1 MLLLLLLTGPKV
13 DSENISTLQV
23 LLSGSLLKTRAVTL
37 SAGLMMDETHRPT
50 LTATINRERPQHQTC
65 KEEIYPRKLASLPSI
80 LAQWSHTTYS

>member
-37 SAGLMMDETHRPT
+37 SAGLLMDETHHPT
-50 LTATINRERPQHQTC
+50 LTATINRERPQRQTC